1 MKSCIRF
8 NKKTKRV
15 KAKGEAMLRLQ
26 NYFLGCLLLLCSM
39 SVSASL
45 TLAIEAYAAK
55 DYQTAY
61 KLFLPLAENGDPY
74 AQYGLAKMYEQGDN
88 GDLSYAK
95 AYEWYQKAANQDYG
109 IAQNNL
115 GLLYLNG
122 QGIQENHRLAKR
134 WFTVA
139 CENRCSE
146 GCKNLQ
152 LLQFES

>member
-1 MKSCIRF
+1 
-8 NKKTKRV
+8 
-15 KAKGEAMLRLQ
+15 MLRLQ
-26 NYFLGCLLLLCSM
+26 NYFLGCLLFLNSI
-39 SVSASL
+39 SASANL
-45 TLAIEAYAAK
+45 SLAIEAYAAK
-55 DYQTAY
+55 DYQTAH
-61 KLFLPLAENGDPY
+61 KLFLPLAQTGDPY

-88 GDLSYAK
+88 GELSYVK
-95 AYEWYQKAANQDYG
+95 AYKWYQKAAKQDYG

-122 QGIQENHRLAKR
+122 QGVEENYRLAKY

-152 LLQFES
+152 LLQLE